1 MQTTSVNSLLAE
13 FNALPP
19 AERALAA
26 EIIGRAYAEQ
36 RRSEILAASKRAKRN
51 LESGK
56 VKRGTAEDLLRD
68 IDHD

>member
-1 MQTTSVNSLLAE
+1 MPVSSVNTLLAE

-36 RRSEILAASKRAKRN
+36 KRTEILAASKRAKQN
-51 LESGK
+51 LEAGK
-56 VKRGTAEDLLRD
+56 VKRGTAEDLLHD